1 MNLKQSIFETKQ
13 QTLGKY
19 KFTIAVLFSM
29 GFSTALPLVFPNTVS
44 AQEADIILP
53 DNQSV
58 DLELNRTETS
68 AELEAILT
76 EAEKTKNALSRLET
90 NIASFKKD
98 QSLLETQ
105 LIEAETRQNLLD
117 EKIVLGEQKLADLK
131 QDETEIKTSLIARN
145 SVLAEVLAALQRLG
159 GNPPPA
165 LLVSPEDALSSV
177 RSAILLGAVV
187 PEIRAETEKLAID
200 LQQLTNIRKNITSE
214 REQLA
219 QALQDSFEDETQLT
233 QLIQEKAALNIAS
246 LQQLEK
252 ERNRADELDNK
263 SNELQTVIASLN
275 TEILTIKRDAEE
287 ARLIE
292 IERRRK
298 ADAQLARAKQ
308 LADAANSEDRDL
320 LTPAYSFSALQATLS
335 LPTEGAVVRMFG
347 EIDSLGEPLQGVLL
361 ASSEKSTVL
370 APIDGWVLY
379 SGDYRSY
386 GQILI
391 IDAGEGYQLVLAGMD
406 KLSVSEGQFVLSGEP
421 IATMGQPKATNNNGL
436 TLASGKP
443 SLYIELRKDQKPID
457 SAPWWASLA
466 SGRASNDT

>member
-1 MNLKQSIFETKQ
+1 MNLKQPIFETRLQK
-13 QTLGKY
+13 LGKC
-19 KFTIAVLFSM
+19 KFTAIALLSMSFSIP
-29 GFSTALPLVFPNTVS
+29 AY
-44 AQEADIILP
+44 AQDSEIILP

-58 DLELNRTETS
+58 DLELNRTETN

-76 EAEKTKNALSRLET
+76 EAEKTKNALGRLET

-98 QSLLETQ
+98 QNLLEAK

-117 EKIVLGEQKLADLK
+117 EKIVLGEQKLAELK
-131 QDETEIKTSLIARN
+131 QDELEIKTSLIARN

-187 PEIRAETEKLAID
+187 PEIRAETKKLAVD
-200 LQQLTNIRKNITSE
+200 LQQLASIRKDINSE

-219 QALQDSFEDETQLT
+219 EALQNSFEEETQLT
-233 QLIQEKAALNIAS
+233 ELIQEKAALNIAS

-275 TEILTIKRDAEE
+275 TEILTIKRNAEE
-287 ARLIE
+287 ARILE
-292 IERRRK
+292 IERRQK
-298 ADAQLARAKQ
+298 AEAQLARAKQ

-320 LTPAYSFSALQATLS
+320 LTPAYSFSALQATLN
-335 LPTEGAVVRMFG
+335 LPTQGAVVRKFG
-347 EIDSLGEPLQGVLL
+347 ENDALGEPLQGVLL
-361 ASSEKSTVL
+361 ATTQQSEVL

-406 KLSVSEGQFVLSGEP
+406 KLNVSEGQFVLSGEP

-457 SAPWWASLA
+457 SAPWWAGFA

>member
-1 MNLKQSIFETKQ
+1 MNLKQPNFETRLQK
-13 QTLGKY
+13 LGKFN
-19 KFTIAVLFSM
+19 FTAIALLSI
-29 GFSTALPLVFPNTVS
+29 GLPLMISIPAY
-44 AQEADIILP
+44 AQDSEIILP
-53 DNQSV
+53 DNQSI
-58 DLELNRTETS
+58 DLEMNRTETN

-76 EAEKTKNALSRLET
+76 EAETTKNALNRLET

-98 QSLLETQ
+98 QNLLETK
-105 LIEAETRQNLLD
+105 LIEAETRQTLLD
-117 EKIVLGEQKLADLK
+117 EKIVLGEQKLTELK

-187 PEIRAETEKLAID
+187 PEIRAETEKLAVD
-200 LQQLTNIRKNITSE
+200 LQQLASIRKDINSE

-219 QALQDSFEDETQLT
+219 EALQNSFEEETQLT
-233 QLIQEKAALNIAS
+233 ELIQEKAALNIAS

-275 TEILTIKRDAEE
+275 TEILTIKRNAEE
-287 ARLIE
+287 ARILE

-298 ADAQLARAKQ
+298 AEAQLARAKQ

-320 LTPAYSFSALQATLS
+320 LTPAYSFSALQATLN
-335 LPTEGAVVRMFG
+335 LPTQGTVVRKFG
-347 EIDSLGEPLQGVLL
+347 ENDALGEPLQGVLL
-361 ASSEKSTVL
+361 ATTQQSEVL

-406 KLSVSEGQFVLSGEP
+406 KLNVSEGQFVLSGEP